1 MKILLAGGMVV
12 EFLSLKKQ
20 DKMYKKRILIV
31 TGATEIFPEKGDTG
45 IMSVLDASMVSKQ
58 KYAQKHNYDL
68 ICMRSFGSDISGR
81 YKDTDIGFLRVLR
94 VFDFLEYYDIVMWID
109 ADAIITNDSYKIE
122 DFELTDQHVFYASPD
137 WNNNNT
143 FNTGNFIIKKTE
155 NLKYFKET
163 FLAASKNF
171 QNEQDTINF
180 LFYNTQLKL
189 LMKMIHH
196 RYLNSALDNKL
207 AIPLLEPSDQVGWSR
222 NRPNVVNPWN
232 KDYFLIHL
240 TGMSNVNRINI
251 MNKIFQEYL

>member
-45 IMSVLDASMVSKQ
+45 IMSVLDASMKSKQ

-81 YKDTDIGFLRVLR
+81 YKDTDIGF
-94 VFDFLEYYDIVMWID
+94 
-109 ADAIITNDSYKIE
+109 SYKIE

-155 NLKYFKET
+155 NLKYFKEA

-180 LFYNTQLKL
+180 LFYSTQLKL

-222 NRPNVVNPWN
+222 SRPNVVNPWN
-232 KDYFLIHL
+232 KDCFLIHL
-240 TGMSNVNRINI
+240 TGMSNVNRMNI
-251 MNKIFQEYL
+251 TNKIFQEYL